1 MEEICALCYLPLSNV
16 PQQDEIT
23 VDTVLDSLKAMQE
36 QLREKNQKYNE
47 MKQRFETSNEV
58 ISNVNMFATCV
69 FVVARACC
77 SKPTGVFFESEGKLN
92 VLVL

>member
-1 MEEICALCYLPLSNV
+1 MLCVTFLCVFVPNV
-16 PQQDEIT
+16 SQQDEIT

-58 ISNVNMFATCV
+58 I
-69 FVVARACC
+69 
-77 SKPTGVFFESEGKLN
+77 
-92 VLVL
+92 